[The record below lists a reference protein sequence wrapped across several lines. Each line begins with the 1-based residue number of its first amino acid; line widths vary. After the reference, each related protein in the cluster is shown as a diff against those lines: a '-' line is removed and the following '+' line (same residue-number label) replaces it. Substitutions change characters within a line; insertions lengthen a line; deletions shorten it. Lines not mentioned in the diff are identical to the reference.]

1 MLDIKYQLR
10 PFEEEDLVEVVEV
23 NRICLPENYPPY
35 FFLDIHTNYPK
46 TFLVA
51 EVENRLAGYVLCRIE
66 LGASELN
73 KSKVAKKGH
82 VVSIAVLPQYRRRGI
97 GKSLMIASMKAM
109 LGYEA
114 SESYLEV
121 RVSNQPAI
129 NLYEKLGFVIARKI
143 PEYYNDGEAA
153 YVMALDLRE
162 NFSNNDIGDK

>member
-10 PFEEEDLVEVVEV
+10 PFEEKDLVEVVEI
-23 NRICLPENYPPY
+23 NRTCLPENYPPY

-51 EVENRLAGYVLCRIE
+51 EIEDRLAGYILCRIE
-66 LGASELN
+66 LGASELH
-73 KSKVAKKGH
+73 KMKVARKGH
-82 VVSIAVLPQYRRRGI
+82 VVSVAVLPQYRRRGV
-97 GKSLMIASMKAM
+97 GKSLMIASMNAM

-121 RVSNQPAI
+121 RVSNQPAV
-129 NLYEKLGFVIARKI
+129 NLYKELGFITARKI

-153 YVMALDLRE
+153 YVMALDLKE
-162 NFSNNDIGDK
+162 NFPKNDFNIK

>member
-1 MLDIKYQLR
+1 LLDIKYQLR
-10 PFEEEDLVEVVEV
+10 PFEEEDLVEVVEI
-23 NRICLPENYPPY
+23 NRTSLPENYPPY
-35 FFLDIHTNYPK
+35 FFLDLHTNYPK

-51 EVENRLAGYVLCRIE
+51 EVEDRLAGYILCRIE
-66 LGASELN
+66 LGASELH
-73 KSKVAKKGH
+73 KMKAARKGH

-121 RVSNQPAI
+121 RVSNQPAV
-129 NLYEKLGFVIARKI
+129 NLYKELGFVIARKI

-153 YVMALDLRE
+153 YVMALDLKE
-162 NFSNNDIGDK
+162 NLDE